1 MKKGDIWSIDLPN
14 SSGTEQM
21 GNRPSVIIAEVDANI
36 AIIIPFT
43 SNMQAL
49 CYSNTL
55 LVEPSLENGLKSE
68 SILLIF
74 QIRAIDK
81 NRIIKK
87 IGILEDTHLEKL
99 DQMLKNMLKL
109 SK

>member
-1 MKKGDIWSIDLPN
+1 MKKGEIWTIDLPN

-43 SNMQAL
+43 SNLQAL
-49 CYSNTL
+49 RFSNTL
-55 LVEPSLENGLKSE
+55 IVEPSLENGLKSE
-68 SILLIF
+68 SILLVF

-81 NRIIKK
+81 TRILHK
-87 IGILEDTHLEKL
+87 IGILEDGYQKKV
-99 DQMLKNMLKL
+99 DNMLINMLKL
-109 SK
+109 NN